1 MFQFVFLSI
10 HLSLNCL
17 ALKMRR
23 AAQDSLFLLT
33 EPYEARAVG
42 RSASSVAV
50 RDSSSVTS
58 ETFHSGPCHHQ
69 NLVYMSVCLFS
80 QSYRLFVLW
89 SPGIVLAMF
98 PWRQVSD
105 VPRQFGVRWNATEWW
120 ADSHTDSC
128 VYNAGCWQCSQ
139 ADRCQM
145 RLTSLWWCLAL
156 IRVNITSISDH
167 HHHNRAATR
176 HLSPHLIVSPLIHTT
191 PGALEITSS
200 GLPSLLLNQ
209 LRLEIIERKPHY

>member
-1 MFQFVFLSI
+1 
-10 HLSLNCL
+10 
-17 ALKMRR
+17 MRR

-50 RDSSSVTS
+50 RDSSSVTVRDMS
-58 ETFHSGPCHHQ
+58 SKSLSSPEPC
-69 NLVYMSVCLFS
+69 LYVCLSVQPILSSIYLFS
-80 QSYRLFVLW
+80 W
-89 SPGIVLAMF
+89 SPGIMLAMF

-139 ADRCQM
+139 GDRCQM

-156 IRVNITSISDH
+156 IRVNITTISDH

-200 GLPSLLLNQ
+200 GLPSVLLNQ